1 MMYCVPQLYANSL
14 CFLALQMAYK
24 PTFSFPTKP
33 KDYAASPVPSLDD
46 WKNLWIVWDLLT
58 RQMIPEDE
66 LLAKPIKLRNACIFY
81 IGHIPTFLDIHLSK
95 ATGNYS
101 KELEY
106 YQKIFER
113 GIDPDV
119 DNPELCHDHS
129 EIPDTYPPVSEI
141 VGYQGQVRDR
151 VKSLFD
157 SGDANG
163 IPAVRKALWIG
174 FEHEA
179 MHLETLLYMLVQSE
193 KTLPPTGVPIP
204 DFRAQ
209 AAEAVAKR
217 VHSEWITIP
226 ARTVKLGLNDPDV
239 DLEEPRYF
247 GWDNEK
253 PARTAEVGSFVA
265 RSQPITNR
273 EYAEYLEAS
282 GIEQI
287 PASWTIDA
295 TTGND
300 HVNGYTHSSNGT
312 TNGYH
317 TPSVISDKAVRTVFG
332 KVPLRLALDWPVMA
346 SYDEL
351 AGCAQWMGGRIPA
364 LEEVQSIY
372 QHVDELKSN
381 GFENRAEII
390 PAVNSHLINNGVE
403 ETPPSIGS
411 LHRSSGAGAALSP
424 DSFFVDLKDANVGFK
439 NWHPVPVTG
448 QSKLTGQAETGGV
461 WEWTS
466 TVLEKHEGFEP
477 MRLYPGYTGMLFVSI
492 GNLH

>member
-1 MMYCVPQLYANSL
+1 
-14 CFLALQMAYK
+14 MAYK

-46 WKNLWIVWDLLT
+46 WNNLWTVWDLVT
-58 RQMIPEDE
+58 KQMIPEEE
-66 LLAKPIKLRNACIFY
+66 LLSKPIKLRNACIFY

-95 ATGNYS
+95 ATGKYS

-129 EIPDTYPPVSEI
+129 EIPDTYPSVEEI
-141 VGYQGQVRDR
+141 VGYQRRVRDR
-151 VKSLFD
+151 VKALFD
-157 SGDANG
+157 PGDANG
-163 IPAVRKALWIG
+163 IPAVRKALWIS

-193 KTLPPTGVPIP
+193 KTLSPPGVPIP
-204 DFRAQ
+204 DFKAL
-209 AAEAVAKR
+209 AAEAAAKR
-217 VHSEWITIP
+217 VSSEWITVP
-226 ARTVKLGLNDPDV
+226 ARTIKFGLNDPDV

-253 PARTAEVGSFVA
+253 PIRNADVVSFLT

-273 EYAEYLEAS
+273 EYAEYLEAA
-282 GIEQI
+282 GIEKV
-287 PASWTIDA
+287 PASWAIDPQTA
-295 TTGND
+295 NG
-300 HVNGYTHSSNGT
+300 HVNGHVNSTNST
-312 TNGYH
+312 TNGVANGTH
-317 TPSVISDKAVRTVFG
+317 VPAVISDKAVRTVFG

-351 AGCAQWMGGRIPA
+351 AGCALWMGGRVPTM
-364 LEEVQSIY
+364 EEVQSIY

-381 GFENRAEII
+381 GCENRAETI

-403 ETPPSIGS
+403 ETPPSNGF
-411 LHRSSGAGAALSP
+411 LHRASGASAKLSP

-448 QSKLTGQAETGGV
+448 LSKLAGQAEVGGV

-477 MRLYPGYTGMLFVSI
+477 MKLYPGYTGKPKCTVAELD
-492 GNLH
+492 